1 MKRCNYIGR
10 GSGSFGKGLKGYST
24 VRRMFNV
31 PEKGLNRSSRVLRRR
46 GGANQ
51 PRYKWFF

>member
-1 MKRCNYIGR
+1 MRGSNYIGR

-31 PEKGLNRSSRVLRRR
+31 PEKGLNRSSRGRR

-51 PRYKWFF
+51 PRYK

>member
-51 PRYKWFF
+51 PRYK